1 MHRLF
6 FASWPPPQLAR
17 ALSRWARE
25 AQRGCGGRVTREDL
39 IHLTLAFLGDVDPAA
54 ALTTA
59 RAVRAGVSSFPLE
72 IAHYWKHNQIVW
84 VGPQEVPRPLA
95 TLAQALGEAREFAAH
110 VTLIRKARGPA
121 NLPPLPALD
130 WPVTEFVLMNS
141 RLEPDGPVYEV
152 LERFALA

>member
-1 MHRLF
+1 MRLF
-6 FASWPPPQLAR
+6 FASWPPPELAR

-25 AQRGCGGRVTREDL
+25 TQRGCGGRVTRENL
-39 IHLTLAFLGDVDPAA
+39 IHLTLAFLGDADPAA
-54 ALTTA
+54 AIA
-59 RAVRAGVSSFPLE
+59 MAQGVRTGPTSFRLDVAKYW
-72 IAHYWKHNQIVW
+72 AHNRIVW
-84 VGPQEVPRPLA
+84 VGPQEVPQPLA
-95 TLAQALGEAREFAAH
+95 TLARALGEAREFAAH